1 MSGKPAMQGPLVSVV
16 MPAYKATWL
25 PQALESVRRQTY
37 RPLELVVCDDSGDGR
52 IQAIV
57 EAFAAGAGFPV
68 RYSRNPSRLW
78 ETRSTARAISMS
90 AGEYIKFLH
99 DDDVLHDGC
108 IAALVEAFA
117 RAPQAALRRMLPA
130 RPRACAC
137 GGILPPRQRF
147 SRSTRAART

>member
-1 MSGKPAMQGPLVSVV
+1 MSGEPAMHGPLVSVV

-37 RPLELVVCDDSGDGR
+37 RPLELVVCDDSRDGR

-117 RAPQAALRRMLPA
+117 RAPQAALA
-130 RPRACAC
+130 SH
-137 GGILPPRQRF
+137 GGEGGATLASLSMAQ
-147 SRSTRAART
+147 A